1 MTRTGLSSGTT
12 PSSNA
17 APSSRAARAAVA
29 GLLLVLTVAGCS
41 TPQASGT
48 GTTAPSATGPREI
61 TADSTCSDGEDVVI
75 SAKSTSAVLTGQCG
89 TVTLSGAEV
98 RANIDSAKKLVVTGP
113 GSAVIGKTWDAVET
127 TGAKASLN
135 ADEISTLTVS
145 GADTTVTLSRKAG
158 KVTLAADGGS
168 LNAHEVQSLAVTGDR
183 NTVVLSGALGGLTVS
198 GDSNTFNW
206 SSGVRLPGSDT
217 GKDNTYTR

>member
-1 MTRTGLSSGTT
+1 MTSTT
-12 PSSNA
+12 PSQTTATSA
-17 APSSRAARAAVA
+17 CASRAAAAA
-29 GLLLVLTVAGCS
+29 LLLALTVAGCS
-41 TPQASGT
+41 APQASGT
-48 GTTAPSATGPREI
+48 GTTAPSAGGAREI
-61 TADSTCSDGEDVVI
+61 TSDGTCTEGEDVVI
-75 SAKSTSAVLTGQCG
+75 SVKGTSAVLTGQCG

-135 ADEISTLTVS
+135 ADTITTLTVS
-145 GADTTVTLSRKAG
+145 GADTTVTLSQKAG
-158 KVTLAADGGS
+158 KVTLGADGGS
-168 LNAHEVQSLAVTGDR
+168 LNANEVQSLAVTGDR

-206 SSGVRLPGSDT
+206 SSGVKLPGSDT